1 MSVKP
6 DVTFHFRFRWHLL
19 AFLFSLHFFLRPISP
34 DEPDGTAQLV
44 SVLQRDGFNWE
55 GPGKPSR
62 KKLYVFIVKHA
73 FKEIVSE
80 NESLLWIVYIVTN
93 YIQM

>member
-19 AFLFSLHFFLRPISP
+19 ASLLSLHFFLRPISP
-34 DEPDGTAQLV
+34 DEPDGTAQLA
-44 SVLQRDGFNWE
+44 SAFQLDGFNWE

-62 KKLYVFIVKHA
+62 GKLRVFIVKRA
-73 FKEIVSE
+73 FKEIVGE
-80 NESLLWIVYIVTN
+80 NESLL
-93 YIQM
+93 